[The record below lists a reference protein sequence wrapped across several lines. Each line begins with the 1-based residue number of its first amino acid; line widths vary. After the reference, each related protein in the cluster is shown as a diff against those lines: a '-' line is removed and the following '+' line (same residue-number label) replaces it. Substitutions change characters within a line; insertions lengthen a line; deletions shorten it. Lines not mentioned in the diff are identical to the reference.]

1 MKESH
6 MNNEENSTKKQ
17 KTTRQILAAATD
29 VFSENGF
36 AGARVDAIAARAQVN
51 KATIYYHIGDKKALY
66 AEVLHNVYSNLA
78 DRISIK
84 IKDFLS
90 PEEKLRTFIQH
101 FAGMLDQH
109 PHLPSIMMREIASG
123 GQNFPDIVVQDL
135 ARFFFIVR
143 DILKQGMNE
152 GVFKPVTPFV
162 VHMMIVGSTVF
173 FKASGSVRTQHSA
186 MPETLRQMDTNI
198 SGKIAD
204 EIEALI
210 LKAVKK

>member
-1 MKESH
+1 
-6 MNNEENSTKKQ
+6 MNIQTNDTKKQ
-17 KTTRQILAAATD
+17 ETTRQILAAAAD

-51 KATIYYHIGDKKALY
+51 KATIYYHIGDKRALY

-78 DRISIK
+78 DRISIE

-123 GQNFPDIVVQDL
+123 GRNFPDIVVQDL
-135 ARFFFIVR
+135 TRFFFIVR

-162 VHMMIVGSTVF
+162 VHMMILGSTVF
-173 FKASGSVRTQHSA
+173 YKASGSVRTQHSA
-186 MPETLRQMDTNI
+186 MPETLSQMDTNV

-204 EIEALI
+204 EIESLI
-210 LKAVKK
+210 LEAVKN